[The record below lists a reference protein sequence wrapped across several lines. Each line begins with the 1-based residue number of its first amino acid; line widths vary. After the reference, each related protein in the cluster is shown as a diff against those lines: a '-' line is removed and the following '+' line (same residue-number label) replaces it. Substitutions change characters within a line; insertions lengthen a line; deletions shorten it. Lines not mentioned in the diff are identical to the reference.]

1 MIRLVILCFCIMSVL
16 AVVAQTPTSLTSF
29 KTGQDWLADDGLPI
43 DCHGGNIIY
52 VDSLKTY
59 YWYGEH
65 YGKPRGA
72 ACYSSKDLYNWKNE
86 GVVMEKG
93 NIEVFE

>member
-1 MIRLVILCFCIMSVL
+1 MIEINKLQKRLIILCFCMTTVFAGVMAQSPSS
-16 AVVAQTPTSLTSF
+16 AVSF

-59 YWYGEH
+59 FWYGEH

-72 ACYSSKDLYNWKNE
+72 ACYSSTDLYN
-86 GVVMEKG
+86 
-93 NIEVFE
+93 